1 MDLHRPMAK
10 RTRAYNQGHPK
21 KDLEL
26 LISIRTEC
34 EVVNTGCDERKGHG
48 VLDASVFDTPKIS

>member
-1 MDLHRPMAK
+1 MAK